1 MKTKIF
7 GGIDNNFSNYS
18 KSKVVVLPVPYE
30 GTVSYGKGAS
40 LGPSA
45 ILEASSHMELYDIEL
60 KNIYEIGISTANPV
74 KLLTNPEKSL
84 DNIYQACKKH
94 IGAGKFLAILG
105 GEHSITSA
113 CVKAH
118 REKYPNISVLQI
130 DAHSDLRQE
139 YGELPEKP
147 TIWSH
152 ASVMRRVSD
161 MKIPIVQ
168 VGIRSMC
175 DEEPSVIE
183 KNPKIATFYA
193 KDIVG
198 KDGWMDKAIEKL
210 SDQVYITF
218 DVDGLD
224 PSIMPSTGTP
234 EPGGLSWYETIEF
247 IRKVSLRK
255 KIVGFDV
262 VELAPIKGLDHPIF
276 TAALLVYKMIGYA
289 FECNK

>member
-1 MKTKIF
+1 
-7 GGIDNNFSNYS
+7 
-18 KSKVVVLPVPYE
+18 
-30 GTVSYGKGAS
+30 
-40 LGPSA
+40 
-45 ILEASSHMELYDIEL
+45 
-60 KNIYEIGISTANPV
+60 
-74 KLLTNPEKSL
+74 
-84 DNIYQACKKH
+84 
-94 IGAGKFLAILG
+94 
-105 GEHSITSA
+105 
-113 CVKAH
+113 
-118 REKYPNISVLQI
+118 
-130 DAHSDLRQE
+130 
-139 YGELPEKP
+139 
-147 TIWSH
+147 
-152 ASVMRRVSD
+152 MRRVSD